1 MTDLSNLLI
10 GDDFEGANEDT
21 LPGSGRGPLE
31 TGLYPMTVE
40 LAYLDKS
47 SGGAQCVHVTFKEYD
62 GERRLRI
69 TEYVSSGDAKG
80 NATYY
85 WSNGR
90 KRPLP
95 GLDKMNQLALVTTG
109 QQLGSLTPEQKTV
122 KLMNWDTRQEEPTQV
137 SALTDI
143 MGQNVLVGVVK
154 NRENKRARQG
164 DGSYAATN
172 EERVYADANKFFLE
186 TGHTVAEKAANAD
199 ADFIGRWQEKFPEG
213 YVRDTY
219 QSVEGADAP
228 AAAPAAATGNA
239 VKSVFG

>member
-1 MTDLSNLLI
+1 MTQLSNLLI

-21 LPGSGRGPLE
+21 LPGSGRGPLD

-69 TEYVSSGDAKG
+69 TEYVSAGDAKG
-80 NATYY
+80 NATFY
-85 WSNGR
+85 WSNGK

-109 QQLGSLTPEQKTV
+109 KQLGNLEPEQKTV

-137 SALTDI
+137 SALTQM
-143 MGQNVLVGVVK
+143 MGQEVLVGVVK
-154 NRENKRARQG
+154 NRENKRARQS

-172 EERVYADANKFFLE
+172 EERVFADANKFFTK
-186 TGHTVAEKAANAD
+186 TGHTIAEKAANVD
-199 ADFIGRWQEKFPEG
+199 ADFVGRWQEKFPTG

-219 QSVEGADAP
+219 EAQAGSGPAASPAP
-228 AAAPAAATGNA
+228 ATGAA